1 MKLIKSQ
8 GTGNDFIIYD
18 EIKYPVPA
26 GYTREE
32 VAKKLCHR
40 EKGIGADG
48 VLYVLESNKGNAM
61 MRIFNADGSEAL
73 MCGNGLRC
81 FSRYIMDTQNIDV
94 IDVETLNAVY
104 HVKRA
109 SDFDQYVDGFEI
121 VLNNVMYYGETDFS
135 KAYEKALESELHF
148 SYVTVSNPHIATL
161 DTHEIP
167 TDDLLKKYGE
177 FGNAAKQYFSEGINV
192 NFGTILAEN
201 KLYVRT
207 YERGVGITKSCGTG
221 MTSAVTTYALAHDKL
236 NEWIEIYNDGGKI
249 KCYVVP
255 VEGHYSV
262 KFVGNATNE
271 FETEVDLKALMASDD
286 IYIEP
291 KIYLEEAQLFEAFY
305 NKTRQEIARIKYEST
320 LE

>member
-18 EIKYPVPA
+18 EIKYPIPME
-26 GYTREE
+26 YSRDEI
-32 VAKKLCHR
+32 AKKLCHR
-40 EKGIGADG
+40 EMGIGADG
-48 VLYVLESNKGNAM
+48 VLYVLKSNKANAM

-81 FSRYIMDTQNIDV
+81 FSRYIMDTQKVDT
-94 IDVETLNAVY
+94 IDVETLNATY
-104 HVKRA
+104 HVRRD
-109 SDFDQYVDGFEI
+109 STFDQYVDGYEI
-121 VLNNVMYYGETDFS
+121 VLNNVEYFGQTDFV
-135 KAYEKALESELHF
+135 KAFEQALESDLHF

-161 DTHEIP
+161 DTKEIP
-167 TDDLLKKYGE
+167 TDDVLKVYGE
-177 FGNAAKQYFSEGINV
+177 LGNKEKAYFAQGINV
-192 NFGTILAEN
+192 NFATILADN

-221 MTSAVTTYALAHDKL
+221 MTSAVTTYAIVHDKL
-236 NEWIEIYNDGGKI
+236 NQWVEIYNDGGKI
-249 KCYVVP
+249 MCYVEP
-255 VEGHYSV
+255 VEDHYSV

-271 FETEVDLKALMASDD
+271 FQTEIDLETLMYSED

-305 NKTRQEIARIKYEST
+305 NKTRQEIAKIKYENAT
-320 LE
+320 E